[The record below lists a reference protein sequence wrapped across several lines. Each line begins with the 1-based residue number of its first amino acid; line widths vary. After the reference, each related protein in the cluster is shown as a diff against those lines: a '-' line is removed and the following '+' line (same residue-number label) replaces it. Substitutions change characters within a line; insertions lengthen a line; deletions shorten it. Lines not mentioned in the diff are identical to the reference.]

1 MLDLQSFLRF
11 WQNVTAQVGW
21 HQTVR
26 RERINSSGSCMS
38 VLRIFQ
44 LCFLA
49 VESTDRMT
57 TKSSALSW
65 ARNPPEIFC
74 RSFIMRASASAWL
87 LVKGTLGSCRNRNTS
102 LLGWCRAREEV
113 RPAASRLPAATLGAA
128 QRRQRLMKGEPLRHD
143 GVVTPLDA
151 RDQSR
156 FERNA
161 TLAGEIDGVT
171 GPTQQDLHLARP
183 VLVIELD
190 QRLQFPQMMSV
201 AQGMQHVLHHVVR
214 LPVVMHHDANDA
226 GHEAAAVGADPIK
239 GEKSSRGDV
248 QPLGLAAEAKAG
260 FVQVLDLGAAHLLAH
275 RIDEAL
281 QPIGATAA
289 HPGDG
294 RWDQAHAE
302 EIAHHLARPSRRS
315 NSAIL

>member
-1 MLDLQSFLRF
+1 L
-11 WQNVTAQVGW
+11 
-21 HQTVR
+21 
-26 RERINSSGSCMS
+26 
-38 VLRIFQ
+38 
-44 LCFLA
+44 LA
-49 VESTDRMT
+49 NRSRPR
-57 TKSSALSW
+57 AW
-65 ARNPPEIFC
+65 ARN
-74 RSFIMRASASAWL
+74 SAGDFLPQLHHACVGFG
-87 LVKGTLGSCRNRNTS
+87 LVVGEGHIRIVQEAQDVAPALMQ
-102 LLGWCRAREEV
+102 AQEEV
-113 RPAASRLPAATLGAA
+113 MADASWLPAAALGAA

-143 GVVTPLDA
+143 GVVTSLDT

-161 TLAGEIDGVT
+161 TLTGEIDRVT

-201 AQGMQHVLHHVVR
+201 AQGMQHVLHRVVR

-281 QPIGATAA
+281 
-289 HPGDG
+289 
-294 RWDQAHAE
+294 
-302 EIAHHLARPSRRS
+302 
-315 NSAIL
+315 